1 MRFALQSTLLSF
13 MFVLL
18 GTIAA
23 AQETAGSGLPFN
35 PDSDNNGA
43 IDVTDLL
50 NFLPYYGEDFV
61 PTGSSPW
68 HLVVLGHPLLL
79 RHGTPWVCQQYK
91 IRRSAR
97 KITRGSPL
105 PSVCNRSLLK
115 GMGFRHP
122 AFTPMHPAST
132 PMRAVRI
139 AMPKIASPRRAQPAP
154 VQRAREQQQVG
165 PPAIQRACSPKRQR

>member
-18 GTIAA
+18 GTIAS

-61 PTGSSPW
+61 PTG
-68 HLVVLGHPLLL
+68 V
-79 RHGTPWVCQQYK
+79 
-91 IRRSAR
+91 
-97 KITRGSPL
+97 
-105 PSVCNRSLLK
+105 
-115 GMGFRHP
+115 
-122 AFTPMHPAST
+122 
-132 PMRAVRI
+132 
-139 AMPKIASPRRAQPAP
+139 
-154 VQRAREQQQVG
+154 
-165 PPAIQRACSPKRQR
+165 